1 MKKIVKIATLAL
13 MMPAMATFVSCDD
26 AFEPAIE
33 NIKDGPEDFVM
44 YPSWVESFIAHA
56 YISNPLDELSFNDM
70 ATDDAVSNEPGNT
83 YRSMSTGSWTAS
95 NNPMD
100 RWRDLRGSIV
110 YLNQALE
117 LIPQSPWASIPT
129 TQEMFV
135 ERFSGEVYGLRAL
148 FMLHLL
154 KNHAG
159 WANGQLLGVPL
170 VLEPETPESNFN
182 LPRNTFQE
190 CYDQLIKDADKAI
203 EMLTE
208 EAVDLKD
215 NEASKIPAKWA
226 SKGVEVGEYNRVW
239 GAHIVNRMNARVAKA
254 IKAQAALLAA
264 SPAFA
269 DGTTVTMADAAD
281 AMADVLSSLGTN
293 PINGLDP
300 NGHIWYAQSQNGA
313 IGKLTGNNQP
323 EILWRGNK
331 GENADREKSSYP
343 PGASHN
349 GNGRVN
355 PTQNLV
361 DAFPMANGL
370 PITDSNSGYD
380 KANPYANRDPRLNQY
395 IVFNGATLAGK
406 AVDTSVDVSTN
417 IAGLNQDP
425 NYRATRTG
433 YYLRKHMNE
442 QVTIQTDGSSN
453 NAWHFTA
460 FIRYTELFL
469 GYAEAANEA
478 WGPKGTGT
486 HGYSAYDVIK
496 AIRKRAGIAA
506 GGEDT
511 YLEECA
517 ASQDKMR
524 ELIRNE
530 RRIELCFE
538 GHRFWDM
545 RRWKLALDEPA
556 MGVRIEKGTYNY
568 FEVDPRR
575 YGSFQ
580 TYGPIPYTE
589 VIKFSELV
597 QNDGWK

>member
-1 MKKIVKIATLAL
+1 MKKIFKIATLAL

-33 NIKDGPEDFVM
+33 NIKDGVEDFVM
-44 YPSWVESFIAHA
+44 YPSWVEAYIAHA

-83 YRSMSTGSWTAS
+83 YRSMSTGSWSAS

-110 YLNQALE
+110 YLNGALE
-117 LIPQSPWASIPT
+117 LIPQSPWASIES

-159 WANGQLLGVPL
+159 MANGQLLGVPI
-170 VLEPETPESNFN
+170 VLDPETPKSNFN
-182 LPRNTFQE
+182 LPRNTFKD
-190 CYDQLIKDADKAI
+190 CYDQLIEDADKAI

-208 EAVDLKD
+208 EAIDLKD

-226 SKGVEVGEYNRVW
+226 AKGVEVGEYNRVW
-239 GAHIVNRMNARVAKA
+239 GAHTVNRMNARVAKA

-264 SPAFA
+264 SPAFEA
-269 DGTTVTMADAAD
+269 SGVTWADAAD
-281 AMADVLSSLGTN
+281 AAADVLAALGTN
-293 PINGLDP
+293 PIAGMDP
-300 NGHIWYAQSQNGA
+300 KGHIWYAQNSA
-313 IGKLTGNNQP
+313 IGELTGGNQP

-331 GENADREKSSYP
+331 SENSDREKSSYP
-343 PGASHN
+343 PASSHN
-349 GNGRVN
+349 GSGRVN
-355 PTQNLV
+355 PTQNFV

-370 PITDSNSGYD
+370 PITDPNSGYD
-380 KANPYANRDPRLNQY
+380 PTNPYAGRDPRLNNY
-395 IVFNGATLAGK
+395 VVVNGSTLATK
-406 AVDTSVDVSTN
+406 VVDTSVDDPNNVS
-417 IAGLNQDP
+417 GLNQHP
-425 NYRATRTG
+425 KHLATRTG

-442 QVTIQTDGSSN
+442 NVTIQTNGNAN

-460 FIRYTELFL
+460 FIRYTEMFL
-469 GYAEAANEA
+469 AYAEAANEA

-496 AIRKRAGIAA
+496 AIRARAGITGVQGSDA
-506 GGEDT
+506 

-517 ASQDKMR
+517 ADQAKMR

-530 RRIELCFE
+530 RRIELSFE

-545 RRWKLALDEPA
+545 RRWKLDLDEPA

-575 YGSFQ
+575 YASFQ
-580 TYGPIPYTE
+580 VYGPIPYTE